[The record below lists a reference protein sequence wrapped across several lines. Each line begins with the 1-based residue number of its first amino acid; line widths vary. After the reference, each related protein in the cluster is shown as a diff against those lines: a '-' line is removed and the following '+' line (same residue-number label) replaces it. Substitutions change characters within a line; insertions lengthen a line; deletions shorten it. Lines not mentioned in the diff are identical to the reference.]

1 MERHQGSE
9 KISAVVTALQ
19 RQFPGSVFKVTS
31 SIQENFGVGRVSW
44 EYGPLGGAASPKAST

>member
-1 MERHQGSE
+1 MERHQGPE

-31 SIQENFGVGRVSW
+31 PIQEN
-44 EYGPLGGAASPKAST
+44 YGKLFTLYVFIDSPSSRSEGNI